1 MKLVDFTHLENWHMK
16 VVSKT
21 MSAIWPLLDTRVVN
35 FNDRNIQ
42 LISMRSLLRS
52 KTERVELRVGATATT
67 EYPGYIT
74 KGTESYYLQKS
85 CNYHSKSGWVFEAMF
100 KLNWITLHA
109 DTRSYTNVVHI
120 WTPIRYKTLHW
131 RDQSRA
137 ALLCYRNH
145 AKINILMWEKKSYMY
160 QVWFS
165 CPRKSYPE

>member
-16 VVSKT
+16 DVSKT
-21 MSAIWPLLDTRVVN
+21 MSAIWPLLYTGVVN

-42 LISMRSLLRS
+42 LIGMHLLLGS
-52 KTERVELRVGATATT
+52 KTERVELRVGARATT
-67 EYPGYIT
+67 IPRLYHKRHWQLLLT
-74 KGTESYYLQKS
+74 KS

-109 DTRSYTNVVHI
+109 HTRSYTNVVHI
-120 WTPIRYKTLHW
+120 WRPIRYKTLHW
-131 RDQSRA
+131 SDQSRA

-165 CPRKSYPE
+165 CPCKSYPA